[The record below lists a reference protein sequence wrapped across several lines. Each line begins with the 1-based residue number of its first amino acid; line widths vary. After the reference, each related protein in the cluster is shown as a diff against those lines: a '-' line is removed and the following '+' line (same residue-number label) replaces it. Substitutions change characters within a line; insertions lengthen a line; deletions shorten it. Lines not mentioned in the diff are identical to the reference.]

1 MSTYPAPSSS
11 TKSTYA
17 APSGRASSSVTYD
30 YTGSDLIAKLLEEEG
45 GLESARQGALYD
57 GDIKTSLQAGDRIRR
72 LRGLRSGIAPV
83 RVRSAE
89 SSFSRDGEARM
100 LEEGAPASVAI
111 SPSDDKEPK
120 KKEKP

>member
-1 MSTYPAPSSS
+1 MGSG
-11 TKSTYA
+11 KRTYA
-17 APSGRASSSVTYD
+17 GPSGKSSGAVTYD

-83 RVRSAE
+83 RVRSIE
-89 SSFSRDGEARM
+89 SSASRQGEAYEN
-100 LEEGAPASVAI
+100 EEADPVSVAYP
-111 SPSDDKEPK
+111 SPEDKGK
-120 KKEKP
+120 KGAKE

>member
-1 MSTYPAPSSS
+1 MSSYYAPSGS
-11 TKSTYA
+11 TKRTYA

-30 YTGSDLIAKLLEEEG
+30 HAGSDLIAKLLEEEG

-72 LRGLRSGIAPV
+72 LRSLRSGIAPV
-83 RVRSAE
+83 RVRSVE
-89 SSFSRDGEARM
+89 SSMSREGEAGVR
-100 LEEGAPASVAI
+100 EEGAPASVAT
-111 SPSDDKEPK
+111 SPAEEKEPK

>member
-1 MSTYPAPSSS
+1 MTTYTTTSRSYAEPSVRGSSS
-11 TKSTYA
+11 MSF
-17 APSGRASSSVTYD
+17 D

-83 RVRSAE
+83 RVRSIE
-89 SSFSRDGEARM
+89 SSSGR
-100 LEEGAPASVAI
+100 EGAKQGYDEKAPDSLGYT
-111 SPSDDKEPK
+111 PEE
-120 KKEKP
+120 KEKPKKG